1 MIEIAVVDDLQ
12 SDRDQ
17 LSDMLSEYAGE
28 RGLEWN
34 ITCFESGETLLD
46 GLTAGQYQLV
56 FLDILMGGID
66 GMETAARLRAFDTDA
81 LLVFVTTE
89 DDYAV
94 DAYELDAVAF
104 LVKPPV
110 RKKFD
115 RMMARLEKKLEKDA
129 VLELTENNAVFEL
142 PAGAVLY
149 AEVIDH
155 DLALHTKDG
164 VYSLRMTMEELKPL
178 LPSDGR
184 FFECHRGVILNLDR
198 VKSLEKQVAVMAN
211 GDRLPVSRRKKKELV
226 DAYVARNFARVR
238 GM

>member
-1 MIEIAVVDDLQ
+1 
-12 SDRDQ
+12 
-17 LSDMLSEYAGE
+17 
-28 RGLEWN
+28 
-34 ITCFESGETLLD
+34 
-46 GLTAGQYQLV
+46 
-56 FLDILMGGID
+56 
-66 GMETAARLRAFDTDA
+66 METAARLRAFDTDA